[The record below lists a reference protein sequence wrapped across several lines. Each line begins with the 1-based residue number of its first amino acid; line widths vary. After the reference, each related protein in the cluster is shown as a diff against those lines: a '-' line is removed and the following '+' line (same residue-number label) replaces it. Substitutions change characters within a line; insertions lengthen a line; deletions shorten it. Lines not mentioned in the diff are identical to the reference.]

1 MCRSMVGKVVSTLVV
16 VLLLLMSGSSQDS
29 PACTTGR
36 TRLQWPRAFVMN
48 HQILQRR
55 TNSSMSFLTLV
66 LLVICMRTLY
76 FLRRMRTIRR
86 RSTKNLHVR
95 NCDVLRHAH
104 THMSEDRRHA
114 HVPTSEDAQAWDDFL
129 DWLQSDVA
137 KPNCQKT
144 RFNHRRSRRSTWKL
158 TGEPWRGFHK
168 EVLACMGQLPS
179 SRKAVRQRQSL
190 CNKRRKRSVR
200 RAQQTTLSHVSCEMM
215 APYPLTEKLVLPLT
229 MGVAST
235 RTLTDRRFVSATR
248 YSTRRHDKA
257 AIKKGLRVSTQ
268 TPPEHKPKHREQPLP
283 KLVWAQ
289 SRKEANR
296 IVHALNG
303 NVHMIGS
310 PKTTTA
316 SGSWATTGSRGDK
329 RYQNV
334 CLVDSLRSLGV
345 KLQYT
350 ADGPFWALSDG
361 NAMLSAFGKV
371 LRPADKKDLTKIGK
385 YIIYG
390 NGHFVSVSFSGQYV
404 PVSVMP
410 QAHINGG
417 LRGAVG

>member
-1 MCRSMVGKVVSTLVV
+1 
-16 VLLLLMSGSSQDS
+16 
-29 PACTTGR
+29 
-36 TRLQWPRAFVMN
+36 
-48 HQILQRR
+48 
-55 TNSSMSFLTLV
+55 
-66 LLVICMRTLY
+66 
-76 FLRRMRTIRR
+76 
-86 RSTKNLHVR
+86 
-95 NCDVLRHAH
+95 
-104 THMSEDRRHA
+104 
-114 HVPTSEDAQAWDDFL
+114 
-129 DWLQSDVA
+129 
-137 KPNCQKT
+137 
-144 RFNHRRSRRSTWKL
+144 
-158 TGEPWRGFHK
+158 
-168 EVLACMGQLPS
+168 
-179 SRKAVRQRQSL
+179 
-190 CNKRRKRSVR
+190 
-200 RAQQTTLSHVSCEMM
+200 MM
-215 APYPLTEKLVLPLT
+215 TPYPLTEKLVLPLT
-229 MGVAST
+229 TGVASS

-390 NGHFVSVSFSGQYV
+390 NGHFVGVEVFPDGTFLYPSCRRHISMEVCVERFDGPHRSMPKLRVDAIESVFQLFDV
-404 PVSVMP
+404 PAACSD
-410 QAHINGG
+410 
-417 LRGAVG
+417 